1 MPSGIQIAGRPFDDL
16 TVFRVGA
23 ALERTRSWLDWG
35 QRRPAL
41 G

>member
-1 MPSGIQIAGRPFDDL
+1 MENSDL
-16 TVFRVGA
+16 VYLSATEALALFRVGA

-35 QRRPAL
+35 QQRPAL